1 MSQALQQA
9 VRIISASE
17 IAVEQQAASKKACQT
32 YQAHCRS
39 DYRKTMQRGAEIE
52 ARKEFIEN
60 QRRALVSGNCLF
72 VYASSVGGVKY
83 VCVFLVSPLCPIGQ
97 AEGG

>member
-1 MSQALQQA
+1 MPSEILCNQLMTMSQALQQA
-9 VRIISASE
+9 VHIISASD
-17 IAVEQQAASKKACQT
+17 IAAEQQTSSKKACHT

-60 QRRALVSGNCLF
+60 QRRAIVSGRALVTGTKLC
-72 VYASSVGGVKY
+72 VR
-83 VCVFLVSPLCPIGQ
+83 VFLV
-97 AEGG
+97 

>member
-1 MSQALQQA
+1 MPSEVLCNQLTTMSQALQQA

-17 IAVEQQAASKKACQT
+17 IAAEHQASSKKACQT

-39 DYRKTMQRGAEIE
+39 DYRKTIQRGAEIE

-60 QRRALVSGNCLF
+60 QRRALVSEWACESVLCL
-72 VYASSVGGVKY
+72 
-83 VCVFLVSPLCPIGQ
+83 CVHLQ
-97 AEGG
+97 